1 MHEPSSKPAAGHR
14 SRRDLLKLGAAT
26 ALGAVALP
34 RVARA
39 AAESRALSFY
49 CLHTGE
55 AMTVEYCTAGRY
67 QRDALRTVDRL
78 LRDHRTNQVHPIDP
92 ALLDAL
98 WALRRHVG
106 SRAHLHVVSGYRSHE
121 TNELL
126 RRTEPGVAR
135 ASYHVEGRA
144 LDFFLP
150 DRHLAQVRRAALG
163 LRFGG
168 VGYYPRS
175 GFVHVDSGPVRT
187 W

>member
-1 MHEPSSKPAAGHR
+1 MPPVGHR
-14 SRRDLLKLGAAT
+14 SRRDLLKLSAAT
-26 ALGAVALP
+26 ALGAVLAP
-34 RVARA
+34 RA
-39 AAESRALSFY
+39 ARGSAESRALSFY

-55 AMTVEYCTAGRY
+55 AMTVEYCTGGRY

-78 LRDHRTNQVHPIDP
+78 LRDHRTNEIHRIDP

-98 WALRRHVG
+98 WALRRHLR
-106 SRAHLHVVSGYRSHE
+106 SRAQLHVVSGYRSHE

-126 RRTEPGVAR
+126 RQTEPGVAR
-135 ASYHVEGRA
+135 ASYHIQGRA

-150 DRHLAQVRRAALG
+150 DRPLAHVRRAALG

-168 VGYYPRS
+168 VGYYPQS